1 MSNIKLEYNLKTYH
15 LYIHTMFDK
24 RDYQKNY
31 MREYRVKNRDKN
43 SISNRKGAT
52 KYYHWNKIKKEF
64 LSIDTN
70 LFRI

>member
-1 MSNIKLEYNLKTYH
+1 
-15 LYIHTMFDK
+15 MFDK